1 VLADVNE
8 AAEPQAARIAR
19 QARESVPDHA
29 PMTCVVAN
37 EPVRQALIRRIT
49 IGQRDLV
56 VVGSRGHGAV
66 NSAVLGSVSDYMLH
80 RSPVPVLS
88 STPNPCLGARVL
100 ASTMASRHDSR
111 GI

>member
-37 EPVRQALIRRIT
+37 EPVRQALIRQFT

-56 VVGSRGHGAV
+56 VAGSRVHGAV
-66 NSAVLGSVSDYMLH
+66 NSAVLGSASEYMLH

-88 STPNPCLGARVL
+88 STPNRCLGARVL
-100 ASTMASRHDSR
+100 ASTIASRHDSR